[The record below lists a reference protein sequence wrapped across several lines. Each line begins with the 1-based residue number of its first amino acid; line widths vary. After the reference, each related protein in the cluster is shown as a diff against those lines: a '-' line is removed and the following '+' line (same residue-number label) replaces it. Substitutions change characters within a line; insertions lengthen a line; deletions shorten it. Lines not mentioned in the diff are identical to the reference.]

1 MKSAKLYILAL
12 SFISLSRSVSLNVIA
27 RGLFLLPFILLII
40 ISFFQFN
47 QKLKELFLHSFL
59 ILALIYAPPPSD
71 KICFSPFKHDNVN
84 ETDYKKLHDAGLPNT
99 IGKGKMGMY
108 PQLFQKKYL
117 GFEFI
122 KRQQKQDDF
131 VSLIFLII
139 KISFSLLA
147 IISLIKLGYSS
158 KVRLTRLREIEESF
172 LYEKYRF
179 NVLTDKFDDLFSSEG
194 EQRFMKDQ
202 DQIISRDIIRVIWR

>member
-1 MKSAKLYILAL
+1 MSKS
-12 SFISLSRSVSLNVIA
+12 F
-27 RGLFLLPFILLII
+27 
-40 ISFFQFN
+40 
-47 QKLKELFLHSFL
+47 
-59 ILALIYAPPPSD
+59 
-71 KICFSPFKHDNVN
+71 
-84 ETDYKKLHDAGLPNT
+84 YKNS
-99 IGKGKMGMY
+99 IFY
-108 PQLFQKKYL
+108 KKYL
-117 GFEFI
+117 GSVFI

-158 KVRLTRLREIEESF
+158 KVRLTRLKEIEDSF

-179 NVLTDKFDDLFSSEG
+179 NDLTDKFDDLFSSKG

>member
-1 MKSAKLYILAL
+1 MIDSVNIQVL
-12 SFISLSRSVSLNVIA
+12 SLSNSFYKNSIFIKEYFGSV
-27 RGLFLLPFILLII
+27 FL
-40 ISFFQFN
+40 
-47 QKLKELFLHSFL
+47 
-59 ILALIYAPPPSD
+59 
-71 KICFSPFKHDNVN
+71 
-84 ETDYKKLHDAGLPNT
+84 
-99 IGKGKMGMY
+99 
-108 PQLFQKKYL
+108 
-117 GFEFI
+117 
-122 KRQQKQDDF
+122 KRQQKQDNF

-158 KVRLTRLREIEESF
+158 KVRLIRLREIEDSF

-202 DQIISRDIIRVIWR
+202 DQIIYRDIIRVIWR